1 MAFANA
7 SNYPKFQII
16 KRLTFLE
23 DSMDVDILKEW
34 SGRGNIDKEINI
46 PGKVLGFNY
55 YESIYSPMVTA
66 SFLMQSTGGDTFD
79 EDDFA
84 GTLKDAAK
92 IRGFEEVLIKVQ
104 NDSGTL
110 DWTKKKRRFKIIGSP
125 FNVDDPQK
133 QLAYFPMVSINGLF
147 ASNMVVKKAYG
158 ENGKVK
164 VSSAIKKNVR

>member
-16 KRLTFLE
+16 KRLTFLQ
-23 DSMDVDILKEW
+23 DSMEVDIIREW
-34 SGRGNIDKEINI
+34 SGKGNIDKEINI

-92 IRGFEEVLIKVQ
+92 IRGQ
-104 NDSGTL
+104 NNGSNQSGSTFVYL
-110 DWTKKKRRFKIIGSP
+110 AMAEIGG
-125 FNVDDPQK
+125 
-133 QLAYFPMVSINGLF
+133 NGRLPPI
-147 ASNMVVKKAYG
+147 YG
-158 ENGKVK
+158 
-164 VSSAIKKNVR
+164 R

>member
-16 KRLTFLE
+16 KRLTFLQ
-23 DSMDVDILKEW
+23 DSMEVDIIREW
-34 SGRGNIDKEINI
+34 SGKGNIDKEINI

-110 DWTKKKRRFKIIGSP
+110 DWTKKKRRFK
-125 FNVDDPQK
+125 N
-133 QLAYFPMVSINGLF
+133 N
-147 ASNMVVKKAYG
+147 
-158 ENGKVK
+158 
-164 VSSAIKKNVR
+164 R